1 MSVHLRQMNKLV
13 DRTVLISPRALKR
26 LQPAVF
32 LIDNMVLYYYYYYY
46 KFPPVRGAE
55 VIIVAF
61 L

>member
-32 LIDNMVLYYYYYYY
+32 LIDNMVLYYYYY